1 MCAQIYSTDRVYTF
15 RKVWRT
21 ADGSSELEGNARGL
35 SSASPGFNAR
45 VQEHP
50 GNAAEVEPPITNEKK
65 RQQG

>member
-1 MCAQIYSTDRVYTF
+1 MYSTDRVYAF

-35 SSASPGFNAR
+35 SSPSPGFNAQ
-45 VQEHP
+45 VQEHT
-50 GNAAEVEPPITNEKK
+50 GNAAEVEPPITNGKKK